1 MTAQGIT
8 RERDRWS
15 AAGRSTIGI
24 DATPL
29 TGTWKILH
37 PKATGIVGLDAT
49 LHDGRLLL
57 WIIETDESGT
67 QETGTLLATP
77 LSSAVD
83 SDQAMGL
90 LASGELGPPA
100 SSRTVRLCGYL
111 NRGLLLLK
119 VHVLHHADATRANVM
134 YRAHFYRPD
143 GVERP

>member
-100 SSRTVRLCGYL
+100 S
-111 NRGLLLLK
+111 
-119 VHVLHHADATRANVM
+119 A
-134 YRAHFYRPD
+134 PD
-143 GVERP
+143 GHALWLPQSRPADPQSPTLSTMLTPPG